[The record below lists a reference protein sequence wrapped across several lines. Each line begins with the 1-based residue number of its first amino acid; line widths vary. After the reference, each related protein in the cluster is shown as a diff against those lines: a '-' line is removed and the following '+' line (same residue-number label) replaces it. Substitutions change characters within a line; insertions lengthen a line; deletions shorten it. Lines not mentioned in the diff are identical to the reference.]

1 VHHRTR
7 NFELAVKAGR
17 MSADE
22 RPPAAND
29 LGRNTQQAMRQEA
42 DAVTKWL
49 SIGVAAIAVLLI
61 ARAVWQDVVIDEA
74 DTALAW
80 VLPPYPQHWSPNP
93 NNHLLNSL
101 LARVSIA
108 LFGLSP
114 FTLRLQPY

>member
-1 VHHRTR
+1 
-7 NFELAVKAGR
+7 
-17 MSADE
+17 MPADQ

-29 LGRNTQQAMRQEA
+29 LGRNTVRREA

-49 SIGVAAIAVLLI
+49 SVGVVAIAILLI

-80 VLPPYPQHWSPNP
+80 VLPPYPQHWPTNP

-101 LARVSIA
+101 LAQPVRA
-108 LFGLSP
+108 PHARRPGQHQKNDGGK
-114 FTLRLQPY
+114 LQ